1 MKGQQGARGSFTCPP
16 CLFFAARFFFVY
28 FVWESQRTEERS
40 MESWK
45 VLAIQAPGP
54 SPIYPSILRNMK
66 ENPIKTRV

>member
-1 MKGQQGARGSFTCPP
+1 
-16 CLFFAARFFFVY
+16 
-28 FVWESQRTEERS
+28 

>member
-54 SPIYPSILRNMK
+54 SPIYLMELGNTGQISVKI
-66 ENPIKTRV
+66 RV